1 MSVRLPQTQ
10 QQRSEPLIILPPRRL
25 RQGSKAYSQAHAH
38 GVFRFRN
45 AHNRRLIQCLIG
57 QPGTM
62 PCGWLLHESASG
74 EVKAVLQSPRRCY
87 YV

>member
-57 QPGTM
+57 QPGTTRLVFARKRI
-62 PCGWLLHESASG
+62 GWGESRAAVAPQMLLR
-74 EVKAVLQSPRRCY
+74 V
-87 YV
+87 